1 MEGRFERNLEVS
13 SFGQPAWACGWS
25 SIESDGGAVIVTG
38 PRFLHPVLVICRM
51 LKDDHVRHRLA
62 LHTRTWLAEFG
73 AFPCKLMPLIAS
85 YPKDRCVAL
94 SFLPAMSFENDMGR
108 PFRLRRLLLAGR
120 PAG

>member
-1 MEGRFERNLEVS
+1 
-13 SFGQPAWACGWS
+13 
-25 SIESDGGAVIVTG
+25 
-38 PRFLHPVLVICRM
+38 M

-94 SFLPAMSFENDMGR
+94 SFLPAMSFEKEAVS
-108 PFRLRRLLLAGR
+108 FLRRLLLAGR